1 MNERPNKRFEGRTV
15 LITGG
20 GTGMGKAAALRFGR
34 EGANVVIAGRRAA
47 ELQQVAGAITAAG
60 GIALAVP
67 ADVSDPGEVAALVQ
81 QAVATFGA
89 LHMAWNNAG
98 VLGAFAPLQE
108 MSMDEFDDVVAT
120 NLRGVFA
127 CLKYEIRAMLEAGA
141 GGAIVNTSSW
151 TAHGAMPGLAAY
163 AGTKAALDAMT
174 RTVALEVGAQNIRIN
189 NVSPGSSPRRWP
201 AACWP
206 PGPQRCRSSSTHRWA
221 GSASRRMSP
230 TPWSGCCRMKHV
242 SSPARAC
249 WWMAVSRSAGYVRGF
264 GISWRSTSPEPARAS
279 RSTQG
284 WRRSG
289 VPGCRFRDASAFND
303 GFHCLAF

>member
-1 MNERPNKRFEGRTV
+1 MNQNLRFNGRTV

-34 EGANVVIAGRRAA
+34 EGANVVIAGRRAPELDLVAA
-47 ELQQVAGAITAAG
+47 EITAGG

-67 ADVSDPGEVAALVQ
+67 ADVSDPDQVAALVQ
-81 QAVATFGA
+81 TTVATFGA

-108 MSMDEFDDVVAT
+108 QSMEDFDAVVAT

-127 CLKYEIRAMLEAGA
+127 CLKYEIAAMLAAGA

-174 RTVALEVGAQNIRIN
+174 RTVALEVGPHQIRIN
-189 NVSPGSSPRRWP
+189 NVSPGIIATPM
-201 AACWP
+201 
-206 PGPQRCRSSSTHRWA
+206 
-221 GSASRRMSP
+221 ASGVLAS
-230 TPWSGCCRMKHV
+230 
-242 SSPARAC
+242 ARAALPFEQQTPLQRIGQPEDVAD
-249 WWMAVSRSAGYVRGF
+249 AVLWLLSDDARFVTGQSLLVDGGFTLGGVRPWF
-264 GISWRSTSPEPARAS
+264 N
-279 RSTQG
+279 
-284 WRRSG
+284 
-289 VPGCRFRDASAFND
+289 RFVADHA
-303 GFHCLAF
+303 